1 MPKCY
6 MCDQEGS
13 SVEHTPP
20 RGFFPK
26 GMRSQLI
33 TVPSCQAHNQ
43 DTSLDDEYARN
54 IITMSIENNQTSMDH
69 FMDKSLSSFRRN
81 GVLRKSI
88 IDSLTDQPSYKAGAK
103 SVFIERPRFDRIIR
117 KVAYALFYKEYAK
130 TWERLLAVATNQI
143 KMRDMS
149 NDHLGKIFDELSE
162 DLNLLTLKG
171 ENPQIFQYSFIEYG
185 EGEFDKALFMLFYE
199 GFPFWIIP
207 DANST
212 EWSFD

>member
-1 MPKCY
+1 
-6 MCDQEGS
+6 
-13 SVEHTPP
+13 
-20 RGFFPK
+20 
-26 GMRSQLI
+26 MRSQLI